1 MFRIKICG
9 VTTAKDAQVAGLAG
23 ADAIGLNFY
32 LRSKRY
38 VDPTLADKIVAGV
51 PARVARVGV
60 FVNNSADEICGIA
73 DRLKLDWIQLHGD
86 ETPATVKALK
96 GRSIIS
102 AFRLGETGVAPV
114 HQFLAACQQL
124 DVLPNALLFD
134 VARPGEYGGTG
145 HTLDWPSIG
154 AVRDQ
159 FRQLPLVLAGGLT
172 PFNVSEAVAAVRP
185 DAVDVASGIE
195 SKPGIKDMLL
205 VRAFVQ
211 SAKKALAELENKAA
225 VEKK

>member
-9 VTTAKDAQVAGLAG
+9 VTSAKDAQVAALAG

-32 LRSKRY
+32 PRSKRY
-38 VDPTLADKIVAGV
+38 VDPALAEKVIAGV
-51 PARVARVGV
+51 PARVARVGI
-60 FVNNSADEICGIA
+60 FVNSTPEEIVAIA
-73 DRLKLDWIQLHGD
+73 DRLKLTWIQLHGD
-86 ETPATVKALK
+86 ETPKTLK
-96 GRSIIS
+96 ELPGRSIIS
-102 AFRLGETGVAPV
+102 AFRLRESGVAPV
-114 HQFLAACQQL
+114 HEFLAECQQL
-124 DVLPNALLFD
+124 EVTPNALLFD

-145 HTLDWPSIG
+145 HTLDWSSVG

-172 PFNVSEAVAAVRP
+172 PFNVTEAVAAVRP

-211 SAKKALAELENKAA
+211 SAKKAMSELASTPASS
-225 VEKK
+225 